1 MKIGRLH
8 CSKSFRYLL
17 LILTILAIVL
27 FIDKVVAYKYFV
39 ESHSLSSLPFWED
52 NRTLQTGRSLPL
64 PIITTDQV
72 NLTNFTLAIAAC
84 CRNVKK
90 HLIGFQKNVRA
101 IGALFQKYHL
111 YLGES
116 DSTDGT
122 LKFIQ
127 QWAKNDSNHVTVY
140 TAGHQQ
146 WQLLLRKLFKLQK
159 FNKRKKEPIVYVAF

>member
-1 MKIGRLH
+1 MKTYRLY
-8 CSKSFRYLL
+8 CSKTFRYLL
-17 LILTILAIVL
+17 LILTTVIIVL
-27 FIDKVVAYKYFV
+27 VVDRSVTYAYFV
-39 ESHSLSSLPFWED
+39 DEHSLSSLPFWED
-52 NRTLQTGRSLPL
+52 NRTLQTGRPLPL

-84 CRNVKK
+84 CRNVEK

-111 YLGES
+111 FLGES

-127 QWAKNDSNHVTVY
+127 QWAKNDSNHVNVY
-140 TAGHQQ
+140 TAGHQRGR
-146 WQLLLRKLFKLQK
+146 LLLRKLFKLQK
-159 FNKRKKEPIVYVAF
+159 NLVKERRN

>member
-1 MKIGRLH
+1 MTKARLYR
-8 CSKSFRYLL
+8 SKLFRYLL
-17 LILTILAIVL
+17 LILAILAIVL
-27 FIDKVVAYKYFV
+27 FVDNVVAYKYFV

-52 NRTLQTGRSLPL
+52 NRTLQTGRPLPL

-84 CRNVKK
+84 CRNVEK

-111 YLGES
+111 FLGES

-127 QWAKNDSNHVTVY
+127 QWAKNDPNHVNVY
-140 TAGHQQ
+140 TAGHQR
-146 WQLLLRKLFKLQK
+146 WQLLLRKLFKLPKIQ
-159 FNKRKKEPIVYVAF
+159 